1 MFDTNCRCAANSS
14 YTHMSL
20 FTSVQTM
27 TGICSPVSFS
37 ITSELAE
44 ISDFLFQGYIL
55 VGLFCKEVP
64 FKR

>member
-1 MFDTNCRCAANSS
+1 MFDTNCRL
-14 YTHMSL
+14 YTHAHMSL

-27 TGICSPVSFS
+27 IGICSHVNYR

-44 ISDFLFQGYIL
+44 ISDFLSQGYIL
-55 VGLFCKEVP
+55 VNLFCKEIP